1 MEKQFPTGICKPL
14 GGGLHRINQYIDT
27 SEEVIVEGVVMVIFP
42 TGNREMFPY
51 YHHLKEMNHGRKPH
65 RYM

>member
-1 MEKQFPTGICKPL
+1 MN
-14 GGGLHRINQYIDT
+14 RYIDT